1 MQDGAY
7 AFGDFSLSP
16 SERRLFHAGR
26 DVALPPKAFDAL
38 LLLVRQHGSL
48 VSRDEII
55 HTLWPNI
62 HVEETNLTNIIVL
75 LRKLLGKEAIQTVSK
90 FGYRFSLPV
99 TAEPG
104 MKQAAYATF
113 VRAKELASQRSP
125 DSLIHARELL
135 WICLAEDPHFA
146 PAWAWL
152 GRTCRLLQKF
162 RGETPGGDNL
172 AQAAYRRAFAID
184 PELACAHQFY
194 TQYQVDTGQSEQAM
208 LRLAGR
214 IQKRGEDPETLT
226 GLVQVLRCCGLFDES
241 IAAHER
247 AVALDPTTQTSVA
260 HTYFLKGEYTKVF
273 ETYTGFRLYL
283 DAAAW
288 AGLGDTQH
296 AAALLR
302 PRLAKNEM
310 SPLMAGPGA
319 SLLAA
324 LEGRRDDV
332 LAILESMRSFHEPE
346 AQFYLARHSAMVGAV
361 EPTLELLQRARTG
374 GFLGPF
380 CLQHDR
386 VFDSMRALPQFQEEL
401 QTCLCLSQQASRKFH
416 QEFGQLLNSQHQPTP
431 TER

>member
-1 MQDGAY
+1 MQDGTY
-7 AFGDFSLSP
+7 VFGDFSLS
-16 SERRLFHAGR
+16 SAERRLFQAGR
-26 DVALPPKAFDAL
+26 DVVLSPKAFDAL
-38 LLLVRQHGSL
+38 LLLVRHHGAL

-55 HTLWPNI
+55 RTLWPNI
-62 HVEETNLTNIIVL
+62 HVAEANLTNIIVL

-90 FGYRFSLPV
+90 YGYRFSVPV
-99 TAEPG
+99 SAEPG

-113 VRAKELASQRSP
+113 VRAKELATERSP
-125 DSLIHARELL
+125 DSVAHARELL

-162 RGETPGGDNL
+162 RGETPTGDNL
-172 AQAAYRRAFAID
+172 AHAAFRRAFLID
-184 PELACAHQFY
+184 PDLACAHQFY
-194 TQYQVDTGQSEQAM
+194 TQYQVDTGQTEQAM
-208 LRLAGR
+208 IRLAGR
-214 IQKRGEDPETLT
+214 VKRRGEDPETLT

-247 AVALDPTTQTSVA
+247 AIALDPTTQTSVA
-260 HTYFLKGEYTKVF
+260 HTWFLKGEYTKVF

-288 AGLGDTQH
+288 AALGDTQH
-296 AAALLR
+296 AATLLR
-302 PRLAKNEM
+302 SRLAKNEM

-332 LAILESMRSFHEPE
+332 LAILENMRSFNEPE

-361 EPTLELLQRARTG
+361 ETTLELLQRARAG
-374 GFLGPF
+374 GFLGPA
-380 CLQHDR
+380 CLQYDR
-386 VFDSMRALPQFQEEL
+386 VFDCMRELPQFQEEL
-401 QTCLCLSQQASRKFH
+401 QTCLHMSQQAARKYLEESWQGLGGGQRAT
-416 QEFGQLLNSQHQPTP
+416 QEL
-431 TER
+431 

>member
-7 AFGDFSLSP
+7 AFGDFSILP
-16 SERRLFHAGR
+16 AERGLFQAGC
-26 DVALPPKAFDAL
+26 DVVLPPKAFDAL
-38 LLLVRQHGSL
+38 LLLVRHHGTL

-55 HTLWPNI
+55 RTLWPNI
-62 HVEETNLTNIIVL
+62 HVAEANLTNIIVL
-75 LRKLLGKEAIQTVSK
+75 LRKVLGKEAIQTVSK
-90 FGYRFSLPV
+90 YGYRFSVPV
-99 TAEPG
+99 SAEPG

-113 VRAKELASQRSP
+113 VRAKELATQRSP
-125 DSLIHARELL
+125 DSVTHARELL

-162 RGETPGGDNL
+162 HGQTPIGDNL
-172 AQAAYRRAFAID
+172 AQAAFRRAFLID
-184 PELACAHQFY
+184 PDLACAHQFY

-208 LRLAGR
+208 IRLTGR
-214 IQKRGEDPETLT
+214 LKQRGEDPETLT
-226 GLVQVLRCCGLFDES
+226 GLVQVLRCCGLLDES

-247 AVALDPTTQTSVA
+247 AIALDPTTQTSVA
-260 HTYFLKGEYTKVF
+260 HTWFLKGEYAKVF

-332 LAILESMRSFHEPE
+332 LAILESMRSFNEPE

-361 EPTLELLQRARTG
+361 EPTLDLLQRARAG
-374 GFLGPF
+374 GFLAPA

-386 VFDSMRALPQFQEEL
+386 VFDCMRELPQFQEEL
-401 QTCLCLSQQASRKFH
+401 QTCLHMSQQAGRKYREESWQGISGGH
-416 QEFGQLLNSQHQPTP
+416 RAAH
-431 TER
+431 

>member
-16 SERRLFHAGR
+16 SERRLFQAGR
-26 DVALPPKAFDAL
+26 DLVLPPKAFDAL
-38 LLLVRQHGSL
+38 LLLVRHHGGL

-55 HTLWPNI
+55 RTLWPNI
-62 HVEETNLTNIIVL
+62 HVAEANLTNIIVL

-90 FGYRFSLPV
+90 YGYRFSLPV

-113 VRAKELASQRSP
+113 VRAKELATRRSP
-125 DSLIHARELL
+125 ESVANARELL

-152 GRTCRLLQKF
+152 GRSCRLLQKF
-162 RGETPGGDNL
+162 RGETPAGDNL
-172 AQAAYRRAFAID
+172 AQAAYQRAFLID
-184 PELACAHQFY
+184 PDLACAHQFY
-194 TQYQVDTGQSEQAM
+194 TQYQVDIGQAEQAM
-208 LRLAGR
+208 IRLAGR
-214 IQKRGEDPETLT
+214 VKKRGEDPETLT

-247 AVALDPTTQTSVA
+247 ANALDPTTQTSVA
-260 HTYFLKGEYTKVF
+260 HTYFLKGEYAKVF

-288 AGLGDTQH
+288 AGLGDTEH

-332 LAILESMRSFHEPE
+332 LAIVESMRSFNEPE

-361 EPTLELLQRARTG
+361 EPTLELLQRARAG
-374 GFLGPF
+374 GFLAPS

-386 VFDSMRALPQFQEEL
+386 VFDRMRELPQFQEEL
-401 QTCLCLSQQASRKFH
+401 QTCICKSQQAGHRFH
-416 QEFGQLLNSQHQPTP
+416 EEFGQIFSGSTRP
-431 TER
+431 